1 MKRLAIF
8 FFSLAGIA
16 VLVLLGAQKLGWTS
30 DPWQMLVVYN
40 LILGISGLALYLNNF
55 TLSDEWWELLQLRFK
70 VHLLRL
76 VIFLVVLSLNYWLLR
91 DFNTLR
97 WPYLWPKPGV
107 FILLILAVMA
117 IWFYEEMQRIWM
129 FRMVGLFMLLISQT
143 YLLHSLET
151 TISHF
156 NFVSLLHL
164 FAITGIIA
172 GMFLNFFNQSTPQI
186 KQQNYQQPPE
196 QPPYVV
202 AVIPTYNEPVEILEK
217 TVLSLKALH
226 YPKDLLHI
234 IISDD
239 GHNQQVKE
247 LAVHHE
253 VLYNPGA
260 RRDAKAGNLNSALE
274 YIKINLPDS
283 ALILTQDADELIDP
297 TFLSKTIGYF
307 NDPKVAFVQTPKEA
321 IAPKGD
327 PFGVRD
333 RIFFDALQPGRA
345 GAGAAFSCGS
355 GVIWRISAV
364 ESIGGF
370 VTWNLV
376 EDLTTSYYLHI
387 AGYTSEYH
395 NEILTI
401 GLSPDDIPNLLK
413 QRGTWAADTIRILLF
428 KNPLYQ
434 YGLTLRQ
441 RLQYLELGLF
451 YLISVFFI
459 PSLMLVPLISLA
471 TGVFPAI
478 EGSALFPW
486 MVISIIYYA
495 TLSQSRLI
503 DLLRMWQ
510 YWIGHWPTYSK
521 GFIIALL
528 SRHKK
533 PIYRVTRKTHQTGF
547 YAHLLWPQFLYILAG
562 VVLSIRALISAD
574 ANFVPVWSNIGVF
587 AYFTF
592 MLSGICG
599 AAFHGLNWNL
609 FQVRQEAQH
618 VLQNQDE
625 NQFQRNTS

>member
-1 MKRLAIF
+1 MKRLTIIF
-8 FFSLAGIA
+8 FSMTGMIVLILLAS
-16 VLVLLGAQKLGWTS
+16 QRLGWIS
-30 DPWQMLVVYN
+30 DPWQLLVLYN
-40 LILGISGLALYLNNF
+40 LILGVSALTIYLNNMM
-55 TLSDEWWELLQLRFK
+55 LNERWWYSLRMRFK
-70 VHLLRL
+70 THILRL
-76 VIFLVVLSLNYWLLR
+76 AVFLMVLSLNFWLLR

-97 WPYLWPKPGV
+97 WPYLWPKPGI
-107 FILLILAVMA
+107 FFLLILAVIT
-117 IWFYEEMQRIWM
+117 IWFYEEMQRVWM
-129 FRMVGLFMLLISQT
+129 FRMVGLFMLLISQS
-143 YLLHSLET
+143 YLLHSIET

-164 FAITGIIA
+164 FAVTGIIA
-172 GMFLNFFNQSTPQI
+172 GMFLNFLNQFTP
-186 KQQNYQQPPE
+186 KNNQQYQQPPE
-196 QPPYVV
+196 PLPHVV
-202 AVIPTYNEPVEILEK
+202 AVIPTYNEPIAILEK
-217 TVLSLKALH
+217 TVLSLKALD
-226 YPKDLLHI
+226 YPNGLLHV

-247 LAVHHE
+247 LAIHHG

-260 RRDAKAGNLNSALE
+260 RRDAKAGNLNSALQ
-274 YIKINLPDS
+274 YIKINLPD
-283 ALILTQDADELIDP
+283 AAFILTQDADELIDP
-297 TFLSKTIGYF
+297 SFLSKTIGYF

-333 RIFFDALQPGRA
+333 RVFYDSLQPGRA

-387 AGYTSEYH
+387 AGYRSEYH

-413 QRGTWAADTIRILLF
+413 QRGTWAADTIRIFLF

-451 YLISVFFI
+451 YLTSVFFI

-471 TGVFPAI
+471 TGVFPDI

-486 MVISIIYYA
+486 MAVSMVYYA
-495 TLSQSRLI
+495 TLSRSRLI
-503 DLLRMWQ
+503 DFVRMWQ

-533 PIYRVTRKTHQTGF
+533 PVYRVTRKTRQNGF
-547 YAHLLWPQFLYILAG
+547 YAYLLWPQFLYILAG
-562 VVLSIRALISAD
+562 VVISIRALISAD
-574 ANFVPVWSNIGVF
+574 TNLIPVWTNIGVF
-587 AYFTF
+587 AFFAF

-599 AAFHGLNWNL
+599 AAFYGLKWDP
-609 FQVRQEAQH
+609 FQMGQKPQH
-618 VLQNQDE
+618 ALQK
-625 NQFQRNTS
+625 SG

>member
-1 MKRLAIF
+1 MKRLTII
-8 FFSLAGIA
+8 FFSLVGMVA
-16 VLVLLGAQKLGWTS
+16 LVLLALQKLGWIS
-30 DPWQMLVVYN
+30 NPWQALVLYN
-40 LILGISGLALYLNNF
+40 LFLGVSGLAIYMNNM
-55 TLSDEWWELLQLRFK
+55 TLSERWWQAFRVRFK
-70 VHLLRL
+70 IHILRL
-76 VIFLVVLSLNYWLLR
+76 VVFLAVLILNFWLLR

-107 FILLILAVMA
+107 FFLLILAVMA
-117 IWFYEEMQRIWM
+117 IWFYEEVQRVWM
-129 FRMVGLFMLLISQT
+129 FRLVGLFMLLISQS
-143 YLLHSLET
+143 YLLHSIET

-156 NFVSLLHL
+156 NFPSLLHL
-164 FAITGIIA
+164 FAVTGIIA
-172 GMFLNFFNQSTPQI
+172 GMFLNFLNQFTPQN
-186 KQQNYQQPPE
+186 KQQAQQPP
-196 QPPYVV
+196 QQLPDVV
-202 AVIPTYNEPVEILEK
+202 AVIPTYNEPIAILEK
-217 TVLSLKALH
+217 TVLSLKALD

-239 GHNQQVKE
+239 GHNQDVKE
-247 LAVHHE
+247 LAIHHE

-260 RRDAKAGNLNSALE
+260 RRDAKAGNLNSALQ
-274 YIKINLPDS
+274 YIKNNLSDS
-283 ALILTQDADELIDP
+283 AFILTQDADELIDP
-297 TFLSKTIGYF
+297 SFLSKTIGYF

-321 IAPKGD
+321 ITPKGD

-345 GAGAAFSCGS
+345 GAGASFSCGS

-387 AGYTSEYH
+387 AGYRSEYH

-413 QRGTWAADTIRILLF
+413 QRGTWAADTIRIFLF

-434 YGLTLRQ
+434 HGLNLRQ

-451 YLISVFFI
+451 YLTSVFFI

-471 TGVFPAI
+471 TGIFPTI

-486 MVISIIYYA
+486 MVVSMVYYA

-503 DLLRMWQ
+503 DLVRMWQ
-510 YWIGHWPTYSK
+510 YWIGHWPTYTK

-533 PIYRVTRKTHQTGF
+533 PVYRVTRKTRQKGF
-547 YAHLLWPQFLYILAG
+547 YAYLLWPQFLYILAG
-562 VVLSIRALISAD
+562 VVISIRALTSTQ
-574 ANFVPVWSNIGVF
+574 ANLIPVWTNISVF
-587 AYFTF
+587 ALFAF

-599 AAFHGLNWNL
+599 AAFYGLKWDR
-609 FQVRQEAQH
+609 FQTGRKPQH
-618 VLQNQDE
+618 VLQKTGE
-625 NQFQRNTS
+625 NQFQENHG

>member
-1 MKRLAIF
+1 MKRLTLIF
-8 FFSLAGIA
+8 FGLAGVA
-16 VLVLLGAQKLGWTS
+16 VLILLASQKLGWIS
-30 DPWQMLVVYN
+30 NPWQALVLYN
-40 LILGISGLALYLNNF
+40 SLLGVGGLAVYLNNM
-55 TLSDEWWELLQLRFK
+55 TLSEVWWLTFRERFK
-70 VHLLRL
+70 IHMLRL
-76 VIFLVVLSLNYWLLR
+76 LVFLAVLILNFWLLR
-91 DFNTLR
+91 DYNTLH

-107 FILLILAVMA
+107 FILLILAVLT
-117 IWFYEEMQRIWM
+117 IWFYEEMQRVWM
-129 FRMVGLFMLLISQT
+129 FRMVGFFMLLISQS
-143 YLLHSLET
+143 YLLHSIET

-156 NFVSLLHL
+156 NFPSLLHL
-164 FAITGIIA
+164 FAVTGIIA
-172 GMFLNFFNQSTPQI
+172 GMFLNFLNQFTPQN
-186 KQQNYQQPPE
+186 KQQYQQPPE
-196 QPPYVV
+196 QLPEIV
-202 AVIPTYNEPVEILEK
+202 AVIPTYNEPVVILEK
-217 TVLSLKALH
+217 TVLSLKALD

-239 GHNQQVKE
+239 GHNPQVKE
-247 LAVHHE
+247 LAIHHE
-253 VLYNPGA
+253 VLYNPGG
-260 RRDAKAGNLNSALE
+260 RLDAKAGNLNSALQ
-274 YIKINLPDS
+274 YIKSNLVN
-283 ALILTQDADELIDP
+283 AAFILTQDADELIDP
-297 TFLSKTIGYF
+297 SFLSKTIGYF

-321 IAPKGD
+321 FAPKGD

-387 AGYTSEYH
+387 AGYRSEYH

-413 QRGTWAADTIRILLF
+413 QRGTWAADTLRLFLF

-434 YGLTLRQ
+434 YGLTLNQ
-441 RLQYLELGLF
+441 RLQYLELGIF
-451 YLISVFFI
+451 YLTAVFFI
-459 PSLMLVPLISLA
+459 PILMLVPLISLA
-471 TGVFPAI
+471 TGVFPTI

-486 MVISIIYYA
+486 MIVSIIYYA

-521 GFIIALL
+521 GFIIALR

-533 PIYRVTRKTHQTGF
+533 PVYQVTRKTHQNGF
-547 YAHLLWPQFLYILAG
+547 YGHLLWPQFLYILAG
-562 VVLSIRALISAD
+562 IVISIRALISGGV
-574 ANFVPVWSNIGVF
+574 NLISVWTNIGIF
-587 AYFTF
+587 AFFAF

-599 AAFHGLNWNL
+599 AAFYGLKWDA
-609 FQVRQEAQH
+609 FQMSQKPQH
-618 VLQNQDE
+618 ALQKE
-625 NQFQRNTS
+625 G